1 MSVCAAARRVTLEVT
16 DQGKGFVPEL
26 AAGRPRPA
34 VAAGAGRRGRCLA
47 GDPFRAGAGHHGPGG
62 HAGGP
67 RPGTGARGERIR
79 AGKITVLI
87 ADDHPVV
94 RQGLRVL
101 LSLHADID
109 VVGEASDGAE
119 AVELA
124 AAVAPD
130 VILLDLKLP
139 GLDGLGVLAELRDRN
154 LPARVLVLTSVADS
168 ASVTVAMRAGAA
180 GFLYKDVDPDALVRA
195 VRSVH
200 DGHTVLA
207 PEAAATLVRSR
218 SRPAAVS
225 GLDALTAREREVLA
239 QIAEGRSN
247 REIARLLHMSEKTV
261 KTHVSSVL
269 AKLGVADRTQAALHA
284 VRNSPA

>member
-1 MSVCAAARRVTLEVT
+1 M
-16 DQGKGFVPEL
+16 
-26 AAGRPRPA
+26 
-34 VAAGAGRRGRCLA
+34 
-47 GDPFRAGAGHHGPGG
+47 
-62 HAGGP
+62 
-67 RPGTGARGERIR
+67 TGAE
-79 AGKITVLI
+79 KITVLI

-101 LSLHADID
+101 LSLHSDIE
-109 VVGEASDGAE
+109 VVAEASSGAE

-124 AAVAPD
+124 AAVAPE

-139 GLDGLGVLAELRDRN
+139 GLDGLGVLAELCDRG
-154 LPARVLVLTSVADS
+154 LAARVLVLTSVGDP

-207 PEAAATLVRSR
+207 PEAAGSLVHAHARA
-218 SRPAAVS
+218 AAVS
-225 GLDALTAREREVLA
+225 GFDALTAREREVLA

-269 AKLGVADRTQAALHA
+269 GKLGVADRTQAALYA